1 MTLYLDYRVQT
12 PDSSAIN
19 VDVKWHSHH
28 LMLAV
33 TSCSEERGGFITI
46 YDELGEPLQN
56 VSFSQQPSSQITS
69 SAWHP
74 DKKVL
79 VCGWENGDIHVWNG
93 GSEFQSV
100 QSPHQGNAIT
110 SLLWSQRGGRLVS
123 IDANGGLVG
132 WRLDG
137 HDHISLVFHQT
148 LREPLTHIIFKQREA
163 KVPQMDI
170 SGLAR
175 AAVAGDE
182 KALDLFSA
190 WRPRTAG
197 NRYTLNSQGQDGL
210 GFYVASLRGVIYF
223 VSESG
228 SCSEV
233 FNGEGSI
240 IRKLLYHR
248 KKDQLI
254 VITEGLTVTQ
264 FQTDSDGVLSELSK
278 VKLSA
283 QTVDVNIL
291 WAGPSCLAITVGDL
305 SVRLWDLDSSE
316 SYLLTPPQD
325 ESHNSP
331 TRQAFICLAYCNFRE
346 ILCAG
351 TNSGYIY
358 MWKKHAPESDMSDSV
373 DAWELLPPTNV
384 RNSVKQIQW
393 GPGAGQLAVNCI
405 TNVYILR
412 EQVLAASYN
421 QQVSVVQISGTALVV
436 SIGTNYPLLD
446 LHTDIQVK
454 GVAVSSD
461 HIAAW
466 SGRTV
471 IVYQLLL
478 GESVSISVEGT
489 FSCIVEAAVIID
501 KSIVVLGG
509 GEPMSL
515 ASTNP
520 TITVQT
526 FQGTVKQTLAVND
539 QEGRPLSMELNGP
552 FLTVTTDIGFIKMWD
567 FSRREAKTHGQSK
580 DIAEALTDF
589 GEIILA
595 RSNCTGNKV
604 SFTIAQSN
612 LLPEPKLYVWDVE
625 SDTICYLNLTNGKIS
640 SEEAANETEKTREGL
655 PEDEFSPRR
664 GLVGRFVLSHCWDQE
679 EPKLLVCEAKRHPQA
694 PSLKTKEK
702 TSLWTRRAS
711 STVMTMPACNDTSA
725 STKRL
730 AAIQE
735 AEVVVITLL
744 SSPDHD
750 VLIQDVLPLADC
762 HSGLLGLHVPFYI
775 LLRKSQDWKLQSPVE
790 RVLLRDFEGLA
801 DCDKGTKEA
810 IINFSYHL
818 SLGNMDEAFK
828 VIKSMQSTVVW
839 ESLARMCVKTKRLD
853 VAAVC
858 LGHMKHARGARALR
872 LASSEP
878 QLEARVAVLAV
889 QLGLLDEAER
899 LYRSCGRLDLLNQL
913 YQASDQWDKALATAE
928 DSDRIHLR
936 GTYHNY
942 AGVLEQRG
950 DTSGAAHMYHRADT
964 HRHQVPRMLQQDPAA
979 LQQYTLKSKDPAL
992 IKWWAQYLE
1001 STGQME
1007 LALKYYEE
1015 AGDHLSTVRVLCFQ
1029 EDYEKAAEVAS
1040 VSNNRAA
1047 CYHLARQYEA
1057 IDDIQQAV
1065 QFFTRAQ
1072 AYANAIRICKEHSLD
1087 EQLWN
1092 LSLLAYPRDQ
1102 LEAARYFETS
1112 EPPSPERAVLL
1123 YHRSGML
1130 HKALDLAFR
1139 TQQFDALQ
1147 LIAVDLTSSSD
1158 PALIEK
1164 CARFFVENNQYD
1176 KAVDLLAVGKMISEA
1191 LELCLEHN
1199 ITVTD
1204 ELAENLSPEKGEIS
1218 EEERI
1223 AILEKLAD
1231 CCQMQ
1236 GNYHLATKK
1245 FTQAGNKV
1253 RAMKALLKSGDT
1265 EKIIFFANVSRQREI
1280 YVMAANYLQSLDW
1293 QNEPALLK
1301 HIVNFYT
1308 KGKALDLLAN
1318 FYTACAQVEV
1328 DEYQNYEKALGAL
1341 SEASR
1346 CLAKAG
1352 SLKEGVVEAVNLR
1365 TALVKKFL
1373 DVKRMFERGE
1383 TDLAVSQ
1390 CRQLLHNAPD
1400 LEVAVRRGDV
1410 YCLLV
1415 AHSAKQRDWKSAASL
1430 IEEMKREAGDNL
1442 AYYLPAELLDLLSA
1456 NGVAGGSKSQNPLV
1470 VSPDDG
1476 IDEEA
1481 EEIIETVG
1489 DVDTE

>member
-1 MTLYLDYRVQT
+1 MTLYLDYRVQS
-12 PDSSAIN
+12 PDPSAIN
-19 VDVKWHSHH
+19 VSIEWHLQHH
-28 LMLAV
+28 LLAV
-33 TSCSEERGGFITI
+33 TSCSEERGGFVTV
-46 YDELGEPLQN
+46 YDELGEPLRNIRFPQH
-56 VSFSQQPSSQITS
+56 PASQITS

-74 DKKVL
+74 DRKVL
-79 VCGWENGDIHVWNG
+79 VCGWENGDLQLWNG
-93 GSEFQSV
+93 GTDFITVS
-100 QSPHQGNAIT
+100 SPHRGIAIT
-110 SLLWSQRGGRLVS
+110 ILLWSHRGGRLVS
-123 IDANGGLVG
+123 ADANGGLVG

-137 HDHISLVFHQT
+137 HDQLQLVFQQT
-148 LREPLTHIIFKQREA
+148 LREPLTHIVFKQREPKA
-163 KVPQMDI
+163 PQMDI

-182 KALDLFSA
+182 KALDMFSA

-197 NRYTLNSQGQDGL
+197 NRFSLNSQGQDSL
-210 GFYVASLRGVIYF
+210 SFYVASLRGLIYY

-233 FNGEGSI
+233 LNTDGQI
-240 IRKLLYHR
+240 VRKLLYLR
-248 KKDQLI
+248 LKDHLI
-254 VITEGLTVTQ
+254 VVTESLTVTQ
-264 FQTDSDGVLSELSK
+264 FQTDSEGMLSELSK

-283 QTVDVNIL
+283 QAGDTQIL
-291 WAGPSCLAITVGDL
+291 WAGPSCLAITIGDL
-305 SVRLWDLDSSE
+305 SIRLWDLESSD
-316 SYLLTPPQD
+316 SYLLVPSQE
-325 ESHNSP
+325 ESPKSP
-331 TRQAFICLAYCNFRE
+331 TRQAFICLAFCSVRE

-358 MWKKHAPESDMSDSV
+358 MWKKRPTGSDTSEGADS
-373 DAWELLPPTNV
+373 WEPLPPSNV
-384 RNSVKQIQW
+384 RNAVKQLQW
-393 GPGAGQLAVNCI
+393 GPGAGELAVNCI

-412 EQVLAASYN
+412 EQVLAACYN
-421 QQVSVVQISGTALVV
+421 QQVSAVQISGTALVV
-436 SIGTNYPLLD
+436 SIGTNYPPLD
-446 LHTDIQVK
+446 LHTEIQIK
-454 GVAVSSD
+454 GVVVSSD

-489 FSCIVEAAVIID
+489 FACMVETAVLLD
-501 KSIVVLGG
+501 KSIVILGE
-509 GEPMSL
+509 GEGNTSG
-515 ASTNP
+515 SNP
-520 TITVQT
+520 NITVRT
-526 FQGTVKQTLAVND
+526 FQGTVKQTLALND
-539 QEGRPLSMELNGP
+539 QEGKPLSMELNGN
-552 FLTVTTDIGFIKMWD
+552 FLTVTSDIGFIKMWD
-567 FSRREAKTHGQSK
+567 FSRREAKVHGQSK
-580 DIAEALTDF
+580 DIAEALPDF

-612 LLPEPKLYVWDVE
+612 LLPEPKLYVWDIE
-625 SDTICYLNLTNGKIS
+625 SDSICYLNFTNGKLS
-640 SEEAANETEKTREGL
+640 SEEIESSTDPAGETA
-655 PEDEFSPRR
+655 DNDFSQRR

-694 PSLKTKEK
+694 ASQSTKEK
-702 TSLWTRRAS
+702 PSLWTRRAS
-711 STVMTMPACNDTSA
+711 SSIMTMPACNDTSA
-725 STKRL
+725 TTKRL

-735 AEVVVITLL
+735 AEVVVTTLL
-744 SSPDHD
+744 SSPEHD
-750 VLIQDVLPLADC
+750 VLIQDVFPLAEY
-762 HSGLLGLHVPFYI
+762 HSGLLGLHVPYYI
-775 LLRKSQDWKLQSPVE
+775 LLRKTQDWKVQAPVE
-790 RVLLRDFEGLA
+790 RALLRDFEGLA
-801 DCDKGTKEA
+801 DCDKATREA
-810 IINFSYHL
+810 IISFSYHL

-828 VIKSMQSTVVW
+828 VIKSMQNTVVW

-872 LASSEP
+872 LAASEP

-889 QLGLLDEAER
+889 QLGLLDEAES
-899 LYRSCGRLDLLNQL
+899 LYRSCGRFDLLNQM

-928 DSDRIHLR
+928 ESDRIHLR

-950 DTSGAAHMYHRADT
+950 DSSGAAHMYHRADT

-979 LQQYTLKSKDPAL
+979 LQQYTLKSKDPTL
-992 IKWWAQYLE
+992 VKWWAQYLE
-1001 STGQME
+1001 STGQMDV
-1007 LALKYYEE
+1007 ALKCYEE
-1015 AGDHLSTVRVLCFQ
+1015 AADHLSMVRVLCFQ
-1029 EDYEKAAEVAS
+1029 EAYDKAAQVAS
-1040 VSNNRAA
+1040 DSSNRAA

-1057 IDDIQQAV
+1057 IDEIQLAV

-1102 LEAARYFETS
+1102 LEAARYFETC
-1112 EPPSPERAVLL
+1112 EPPAHDKAVLL

-1158 PALIEK
+1158 PALIQK
-1164 CARFFVENNQYD
+1164 CARFFVENNQFD
-1176 KAVDLLAVGKMISEA
+1176 KAVDLLAVGKMYSEA
-1191 LELCLEHN
+1191 LALCVEHN
-1199 ITVTD
+1199 ITMTE
-1204 ELAENLSPEKGEIS
+1204 ELAECLSPEKGERS
-1218 EEERI
+1218 DEERT
-1223 AILEKLAD
+1223 AILEQLAD
-1231 CCQMQ
+1231 CCQIQ

-1341 SEASR
+1341 AEASR

-1352 SLKEGVVEAVNLR
+1352 SVKEGIVEAVNLR
-1365 TALVKKFL
+1365 SALVKKFL

-1383 TDLAVSQ
+1383 TDVAVSQ

-1415 AHSAKQRDWKSAASL
+1415 AHAAKQRDWTSAASL

-1442 AYYLPAELLDLLSA
+1442 AYYLPAELLELLAS
-1456 NGVAGGSKSQNPLV
+1456 NGVSVGSKTTEPIIE
-1470 VSPDDG
+1470 SPDD
-1476 IDEEA
+1476 A

>member
-1 MTLYLDYRVQT
+1 MTLYLDYRVQS
-12 PDSSAIN
+12 PDPSAIN
-19 VDVKWHSHH
+19 VNIEWHPQH
-28 LMLAV
+28 LLLAV
-33 TSCSEERGGFITI
+33 SSCSEERGGFVTV
-46 YDELGEPLQN
+46 YDELGEPLRN
-56 VSFSQQPSSQITS
+56 IRFPQQPTSQITS
-69 SAWHP
+69 STWHP
-74 DKKVL
+74 DRKVL
-79 VCGWENGDIHVWNG
+79 VCGWENGDLLLWNG
-93 GSEFQSV
+93 GADFVNVS
-100 QSPHQGNAIT
+100 SPHQGSAIT
-110 SLLWSQRGGRLVS
+110 SLLWSSRGGRLVS
-123 IDANGGLVG
+123 ADANGGLVG

-137 HDHISLVFHQT
+137 HDQLLLVFHQT
-148 LREPLTHIIFKQREA
+148 LREPLTHIVFKQREPKA
-163 KVPQMDI
+163 AQLDI

-197 NRYTLNSQGQDGL
+197 NRFTLNSQGHDSL
-210 GFYVASLRGVIYF
+210 GFYVASLRGLIYF

-233 FNGEGSI
+233 LSTEGLI
-240 IRKLLYHR
+240 VRKLLYHR
-248 KKDQLI
+248 KTDHLI
-254 VITEGLTVTQ
+254 IITEGLTVTQ
-264 FQTDSDGVLSELSK
+264 YQTDSEGTLSELSK

-283 QTVDVNIL
+283 QVGDINIL

-305 SVRLWDLDSSE
+305 SIRLWDLETSE
-316 SYLLTPPQD
+316 SYLLVPPQ
-325 ESHNSP
+325 EGSP
-331 TRQAFICLAYCNFRE
+331 KSPSRQSFICLGFCQLRE

-351 TNSGYIY
+351 TNNGYIY
-358 MWKKHAPESDMSDSV
+358 MWKKRPLESDATDGTDS
-373 DAWELLPPTNV
+373 WEALPPSNV
-384 RNSVKQIQW
+384 RNAVKQLQW

-421 QQVSVVQISGTALVV
+421 QQVSAVQISGTALVV
-436 SIGTNYPLLD
+436 SIGTNFPLLD

-471 IVYQLLL
+471 IVYQLLI

-489 FSCIVEAAVIID
+489 FSCMVDSAVLVD
-501 KSIVVLGG
+501 KSIVTLGEG
-509 GEPMSL
+509 DSTIPG
-515 ASTNP
+515 ASPN
-520 TITVQT
+520 ISVRT
-526 FQGTVKQTLAVND
+526 FQGTVKQSLILND
-539 QEGRPLSMELNGP
+539 QEGRPLSMELNGT

-567 FSRREAKTHGQSK
+567 FSRREAKVHGQAK
-580 DIAEALTDF
+580 DIAEILPDF

-604 SFTIAQSN
+604 SFTIAQAN
-612 LLPEPKLYVWDVE
+612 LLPEPKLYIWDVE
-625 SDTICYLNLTNGKIS
+625 SDSICYLNFTTGKLS
-640 SEEAANETEKTREGL
+640 SEEGENSSELSGEES

-679 EPKLLVCEAKRHPQA
+679 ESKLLVCEAKRHPQ
-694 PSLKTKEK
+694 TNQGMKEK
-702 TSLWTRRAS
+702 ASLWTRRVS
-711 STVMTMPACNDTSA
+711 STIMTMPACNDTSA

-735 AEVVVITLL
+735 AEVVVATLL
-744 SSPDHD
+744 SSPEHD
-750 VLIQDVLPLADC
+750 MLIQDVFPFADH
-762 HSGLLGLHVPFYI
+762 HSGLLGLHVPYYV
-775 LLRKSQDWKLQSPVE
+775 LLRKSQDWKLQAPIE

-801 DCDKGTKEA
+801 DCDKATRDA
-810 IINFSYHL
+810 IISFSYHL

-872 LASSEP
+872 QASSELP
-878 QLEARVAVLAV
+878 LEARVAILAV

-899 LYRSCGRLDLLNQL
+899 LYRSCGRLDLLNKM

-928 DSDRIHLR
+928 ESDRIHLR

-950 DTSGAAHMYHRADT
+950 DSSGAAHMYHRADT
-964 HRHQVPRMLQQDPAA
+964 HRHQVPRMLQLDPAA

-992 IKWWAQYLE
+992 VKWWAQYLE

-1015 AGDHLSTVRVLCFQ
+1015 ASDQLSMVRVLCFQ
-1029 EDYEKAAEVAS
+1029 EDYDKAAQIAS
-1040 VSNNRAA
+1040 ESNNRAA

-1057 IDDIQQAV
+1057 IDDIQLAV

-1072 AYANAIRICKEHSLD
+1072 AYANAIRICKEHNLD

-1102 LEAARYFETS
+1102 LEAAQYFETS
-1112 EPPSPERAVLL
+1112 EPPASEKAVLL

-1158 PALIEK
+1158 PALIQK

-1176 KAVDLLAVGKMISEA
+1176 KAVDLLAVGKMFSEA
-1191 LELCLEHN
+1191 LELCGEHN
-1199 ITVTD
+1199 IVVTE
-1204 ELAENLSPEKGEIS
+1204 ELAERLSPEKGERDDK
-1218 EEERI
+1218 ERN
-1223 AILEKLAD
+1223 AILEQLAS

-1253 RAMKALLKSGDT
+1253 KAMKALLKSGDT
-1265 EKIIFFANVSRQREI
+1265 EKITFFANVSRQKDI

-1293 QNEPALLK
+1293 QNEPSLLK

-1318 FYTACAQVEV
+1318 FYAACAQVEV

-1352 SLKEGVVEAVNLR
+1352 PVKEGVVEAVNLR

-1383 TDLAVSQ
+1383 ADLAVSQ

-1415 AHSAKQRDWKSAASL
+1415 AHAAKQRDWKSAASL
-1430 IEEMKREAGDNL
+1430 IEEMKRDTGDNL
-1442 AYYLPAELLDLLSA
+1442 AYYLPTELLELLA
-1456 NGVAGGSKSQNPLV
+1456 GNGIAVVSKNPAPLIE
-1470 VSPDDG
+1470 SPDDAV
-1476 IDEEA
+1476 EEET

-1489 DVDTE
+1489 DIDTE